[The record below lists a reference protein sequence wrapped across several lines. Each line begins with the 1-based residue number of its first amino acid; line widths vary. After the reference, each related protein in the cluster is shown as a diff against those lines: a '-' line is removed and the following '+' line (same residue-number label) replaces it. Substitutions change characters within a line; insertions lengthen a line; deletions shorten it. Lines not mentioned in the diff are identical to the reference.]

1 MIEWLFSHRAVETLL
16 KEMTSQISKALT
28 IKATSSSNEHS
39 ALSTTL
45 RVAIGCQNGAH
56 HSVCFVEKLYEQYSF
71 ENPLELADGVR
82 VQVKKQHCEATKGE
96 WLNSKD
102 AVWWQHSQMS
112 TKNLPA
118 HKSHKDLVLNRSWCS
133 FPTESNSQ
141 IEAAFRQN
149 PYATKVD
156 VGKHL
161 IDFERGIVFNKRS
174 RNEFRI
180 RSAIPRLEGKVRSSW
195 VVQQDGGKKQFF
207 CGAGILF
214 YSVHPLTG
222 EAVFLLGHMT
232 YSAMAWCDFGGMR
245 DYGYIQFP
253 PVNNMSSSFSKQK
266 PILHLLCIAL
276 RIILIAYSK
285 ESALHHY

>member
-1 MIEWLFSHRAVETLL
+1 MAGTLL
-16 KEMTSQISKALT
+16 KEMMSQINKSLT
-28 IKATSSSNEHS
+28 IKATSSSSEHS

-45 RVAIGCQNGAH
+45 RVAIGCQNGAQ
-56 HSVCFVEKLYEQYSF
+56 HSVCFIEKLYEQYSF

-82 VQVKKQHCEATKGE
+82 VKVKKQHCEAIKGE

-118 HKSHKDLVLNRSWCS
+118 HKSHKDLVLNRSWSS

-149 PYATKVD
+149 PHATKVD

-161 IDFERGIVFNKRS
+161 IDFERGVVFNKRS
-174 RNEFRI
+174 RSEFRI
-180 RSAIPRLEGKVRSSW
+180 RSAIPRLEGKVHSSW

-214 YSVHPLTG
+214 YSVHPRTG

-245 DYGYIQFP
+245 DHGYIQFP
-253 PVNNMSSSFSKQK
+253 PVIMSSSFSKNE
-266 PILHLLCIAL
+266 PVLHLLYIAL
-276 RIILIAYSK
+276 RIMLIT
-285 ESALHHY
+285 